1 MPKTREVFGQ
11 NGAPDKIARP
21 CAATRTP
28 SGDRQRDFGQTAA
41 PRSPLSRPPCVTA
54 GQLLRVA
61 ILMLGAGGR
70 LRRPRQFDDGF
81 ASSRRPVASGG
92 RCRRRADG
100 FHWSGPANGAGL
112 GPLTIG

>member
-41 PRSPLSRPPCVTA
+41 ARSPLSRPPCVTA

-61 ILMLGAGGR
+61 ILMLGAAVYADR
-70 LRRPRQFDDGF
+70 ANLTTDSHLRGDQSQAAVDVDAAPT
-81 ASSRRPVASGG
+81 ASI
-92 RCRRRADG
+92 
-100 FHWSGPANGAGL
+100 GPA
-112 GPLTIG
+112 P

>member
-21 CAATRTP
+21 RAATRTP

-61 ILMLGAGGR
+61 ILMLGAAVYADR
-70 LRRPRQFDDGF
+70 ANLMTDSHLRGDQSHAAVDVDAAPT
-81 ASSRRPVASGG
+81 ASI
-92 RCRRRADG
+92 
-100 FHWSGPANGAGL
+100 GPAPRMEPGSGR
-112 GPLTIG
+112 

>member
-61 ILMLGAGGR
+61 ILMLGAAVYADR
-70 LRRPRQFDDGF
+70 ANLTTDSHLRGDQSQAAVDVDAAPT
-81 ASSRRPVASGG
+81 ASI
-92 RCRRRADG
+92 
-100 FHWSGPANGAGL
+100 GPAPQMEPGSGR
-112 GPLTIG
+112 

>member
-21 CAATRTP
+21 RAATRTP

-41 PRSPLSRPPCVTA
+41 ARSPLSRPPCVTA

-61 ILMLGAGGR
+61 ILMLGAAVYADR
-70 LRRPRQFDDGF
+70 ANLTTDSHLRGDQSQAAVDVDAAPT
-81 ASSRRPVASGG
+81 ASI
-92 RCRRRADG
+92 
-100 FHWSGPANGAGL
+100 GPAPQMEPGSGR
-112 GPLTIG
+112 

>member
-21 CAATRTP
+21 CAATWTP

-61 ILMLGAGGR
+61 ILMLGAAVYADR
-70 LRRPRQFDDGF
+70 ANLTTDSHLRGDQSQAAVDVDAAPT
-81 ASSRRPVASGG
+81 ASI
-92 RCRRRADG
+92 
-100 FHWSGPANGAGL
+100 GPAPQMEPGSGR
-112 GPLTIG
+112 

>member
-21 CAATRTP
+21 RAATRTP

-54 GQLLRVA
+54 GQLLRMA
-61 ILMLGAGGR
+61 ILMLGAAVYADRANLMVGSHFGGDQSQAAVDVDA
-70 LRRPRQFDDGF
+70 PT
-81 ASSRRPVASGG
+81 ASIGPAPQSEPGSRR
-92 RCRRRADG
+92 
-100 FHWSGPANGAGL
+100 
-112 GPLTIG
+112 

>member
-21 CAATRTP
+21 RAATRTP

-41 PRSPLSRPPCVTA
+41 PHSPLSRPPCVTA

-61 ILMLGAGGR
+61 ILMLGAAVYADR
-70 LRRPRQFDDGF
+70 ANLTTDSHLRGDQSQAAVDVDAAPT
-81 ASSRRPVASGG
+81 ASI
-92 RCRRRADG
+92 
-100 FHWSGPANGAGL
+100 GPAPRMEPGSGR
-112 GPLTIG
+112 

>member
-1 MPKTREVFGQ
+1 MPKTREAFGQ

-41 PRSPLSRPPCVTA
+41 ARSPLSRPPCVTA

-61 ILMLGAGGR
+61 ILMLGAAVYADR
-70 LRRPRQFDDGF
+70 ANLTTDSHLRGDQSQAAVDVDAAPT
-81 ASSRRPVASGG
+81 ASI
-92 RCRRRADG
+92 
-100 FHWSGPANGAGL
+100 GPA
-112 GPLTIG
+112 P

>member
-21 CAATRTP
+21 RAATRTP

-61 ILMLGAGGR
+61 ILMLGAAVYADR
-70 LRRPRQFDDGF
+70 ANLTTDSHLRGDQSQAAVDVDAAPT
-81 ASSRRPVASGG
+81 ASI
-92 RCRRRADG
+92 
-100 FHWSGPANGAGL
+100 GPAPQMEPGSGR
-112 GPLTIG
+112 

>member
-21 CAATRTP
+21 RAATRTP

-41 PRSPLSRPPCVTA
+41 ARSPLSRPPCVTA

-61 ILMLGAGGR
+61 ILMLGAAVYADR
-70 LRRPRQFDDGF
+70 ANLTTDSHLRGDQSQAAVDVDAAPT
-81 ASSRRPVASGG
+81 ASI
-92 RCRRRADG
+92 
-100 FHWSGPANGAGL
+100 GPAPRMESGSGR
-112 GPLTIG
+112 

>member
-21 CAATRTP
+21 RAATRAP
-28 SGDRQRDFGQTAA
+28 SGDRQRDFGRTAA

-61 ILMLGAGGR
+61 ILMLGAAVYANR
-70 LRRPRQFDDGF
+70 ANLMTDLHLRGDQSHAAVDVDAAPT
-81 ASSRRPVASGG
+81 ASI
-92 RCRRRADG
+92 
-100 FHWSGPANGAGL
+100 GPAPRMEL
-112 GPLTIG
+112 GSGR